1 MAVSGTYYL
10 NGPNLAT
17 STAIF
22 ADEDM
27 NVCAADGLYSDGL
40 IVRELLNCVLLPAQP
55 CPQCAL
61 PCGQVA
67 GESSQINATFLGQIN
82 AGADIGAVVVYS
94 IVGNTI
100 PDGILSTYN
109 GQTFNRLTYI
119 GNNQGP
125 VGLNTPVGQ
134 PTYFGSPD
142 NTPVSQ
148 PNLPVYTIQTDG
160 TYLNT
165 GTTAPINIVPS
176 QIDLRGGGT
185 RVYTHVIPKNSATA
199 TGLNIDFYGPI
210 LGTFFSFQADCPAP
224 LDSFLGSPVQADDTC
239 ANPTETYYF
248 AQNATTTFTQPIVFV
263 PETLSIPGI
272 GNFVYTDA
280 NGGSP
285 VNNTAT
291 SQYIIVNNTTFLEIQ
306 YGIVIATGS
315 CTPPVSPGNPCNTN
329 FSASNPSNGYFTA
342 DIGVGGTPSDVGA
355 IVIHMYMGSLI
366 PDGVLATYNSNTYNI
381 LTSQNNANQ
390 FPFGRVNN
398 SGTGLPT
405 YVGFPDT
412 FSGSPYTNVTDYSL
426 QNGTYQ
432 SLGTTRTISVASSQN
447 STDGE
452 DVFTLVIPKPS
463 ATPST
468 FQLEFFAPIT
478 NTFFIY
484 NVSCPAALP
493 SFSSSA
499 AQGGFACSVPTET
512 YYFAPNAT
520 YDPNTQVFT
529 TDTNVIPKV
538 GNFVY
543 EDSNGVTPLNDN
555 TLPQFYIINSST
567 YIQVRYGMVIATGA
581 CDPT

>member
-27 NVCAADGLYSDGL
+27 NVCASDGLYSDGI

-67 GESSQINATFLGQIN
+67 GESADINGTFLGQIN

-125 VGLNTPVGQ
+125 VGLSTPVGQ
-134 PTYFGSPD
+134 PTYFGSPN

-148 PNLPVYTIQTDG
+148 PSLPVYAIQTDG

-165 GTTAPINIVPS
+165 GTNAPINVVPS

-185 RVYTHVIPKNSATA
+185 TVYTHVIPKNSATA

-210 LGTFFSFQADCPAP
+210 LGTFFSFQADCPVA
-224 LDSFLGSPVQADDTC
+224 LDSFSGSPVQSDDTC

-263 PETLSIPGI
+263 PETLSVPGV

-315 CTPPVSPGNPCNTN
+315 CIPPVSPGNPCDTN

-355 IVIHMYMGSLI
+355 IVLHIYMGATI
-366 PDGVLATYNSNTYNI
+366 PDGVLATYNGNTYNI
-381 LTSQNNANQ
+381 LTSQNNTNQ
-390 FPFGRVNN
+390 FPFGREFN

-405 YVGFPDT
+405 YVGFPNT

-426 QNGTYQ
+426 QNGVYQ
-432 SLGTTRTISVASSQN
+432 PLGTTRTISVTGSQN
-447 STDGE
+447 SADGE

-484 NVSCPAALP
+484 NVGCPAALP
-493 SFSSSA
+493 SFSSTGP
-499 AQGGFACSVPTET
+499 QGGIGCAGPTET

-529 TDTNVIPKV
+529 TDTNTIPKV

-543 EDSNGVTPLNDN
+543 EDSNAATPLNDN
-555 TLPQFYIINSST
+555 TLPQYYIINAST
-567 YIQVRYGMVIATGA
+567 FIQVRYGMVIATGS

>member
-10 NGPNLAT
+10 NGPDLAT

-67 GESSQINATFLGQIN
+67 GESSNINGTFLGQIN

-134 PTYFGSPD
+134 PTYFGSPN

-148 PNLPVYTIQTDG
+148 SSLPVYTIQTDG

-165 GTTAPINIVPS
+165 GTNAPINVVPS

-210 LGTFFSFQADCPAP
+210 LGTFFSFQADCPIP
-224 LDSFLGSPVQADDTC
+224 LDSFLGSPVQIDDTC

-263 PETLSIPGI
+263 PETLSVPGV

-285 VNNTAT
+285 VNNTGT
-291 SQYIIVNNTTFLEIQ
+291 SEYIIVNNTTFLEIQ
-306 YGIVIATGS
+306 YGIVIATGP
-315 CTPPVSPGNPCNTN
+315 CTDPPNACDSNISESSSGNGFYN
-329 FSASNPSNGYFTA
+329 A
-342 DIGVGGTPSDVGA
+342 DIDLGGTAGDVGA
-355 IVIHMYMGSLI
+355 VVVYFHMGTSI
-366 PDGVLATYNSNTYNI
+366 PDGVLIEYDGDYYNI
-381 LTSQNNANQ
+381 LTSKNIGNAA
-390 FPFGRVNN
+390 PYGRVNN
-398 SGTGLPT
+398 SGTFDPT
-405 YVGFPDT
+405 YVGGNNS
-412 FSGSPYTNVTDYSL
+412 FSGSPYTGVTDYELVSGSYVN
-426 QNGTYQ
+426 Q
-432 SLGTTRTISVASSQN
+432 GTTSTIDVQSFQN
-447 STDGE
+447 DTRGQDT
-452 DVFTLVIPKPS
+452 FTMVIPKTS
-463 ATPST
+463 ASP
-468 FQLEFFAPIT
+468 QILNLKIFAPIN
-478 NTFFIY
+478 NTVFRWQM
-484 NVSCPAALP
+484 SCPEALP
-493 SFSSSA
+493 SFSSTGP
-499 AQGGFACSVPTET
+499 QGDISCNTATET
-512 YYFAPNAT
+512 YYFARNAQYNSGT
-520 YDPNTQVFT
+520 GGFT
-529 TDTNVIPKV
+529 VDTNVRPQI
-538 GNFVY
+538 GNFVFAD
-543 EDSNGVTPLNDN
+543 EDGAILLND
-555 TLPQFYIINSST
+555 TGVSEYYIMDNND
-567 YIQVRYGMVIATGA
+567 YIQVEYGIVVATGS